1 MTDTYEHLSGGA
13 GRTRFFRSERYNAR
27 EWLGR
32 VRPVLNVDGEAR
44 QIHDLSMN
52 GIAYYVPS
60 LEGAPA
66 TGDRV
71 GIELALGGGTLHS
84 GAGEVIRSE
93 ATSRGGKVALK
104 LTEGFLDI
112 PKIVA
117 LHDELA
123 LEHEFRREIA
133 DDAARVPAEYRRV
146 CGDLVHFLRRY
157 RSLTERFEALVPT
170 DATNAEARRLAFYEQ
185 VLPSFRARWEALR
198 VEANTHVDTF
208 HDDPTVRAAAK
219 RYTEATVTPEFMS
232 GSYWRR
238 CYEKPLG
245 YPGDFGVMNFL
256 YNDIAVGDTL
266 FQKLISQVGLE
277 QPVAASVPPRMRA
290 LRDHI
295 REVVDSTEDGPARVC
310 SLGCGPAR
318 EVAAYLKENVPTNPV
333 SFTLIDQ
340 DYEALSYAHSD
351 VVRASERLGG
361 RARAECLYVSFAQF
375 LKSFELF
382 DRISGHYLI
391 YSAGLFDYL
400 RTSQAQQLAAAL
412 YMGLAPGGRLVIG
425 NMAGP
430 SSGKWCIEYVLDWT
444 LLYRTEDEMRQIAA
458 LCPDAAV
465 DVRAEETGNTYL
477 LTLTKPA

>member
-32 VRPVLNVDGEAR
+32 VRPVLLVDGEAR

-52 GIAYYVPS
+52 GIAYYVPT
-60 LEGAPA
+60 LEGCAQA
-66 TGDRV
+66 GEAV
-71 GIELALGGGTLHS
+71 HIELRLGDGVVHAGQ
-84 GAGEVIRSE
+84 GEVIRAE

-104 LTEGFLDI
+104 LVSGFLDI
-112 PKIVA
+112 PRVVA

-133 DDAARVPAEYRRV
+133 EDSELIPANYRRI

-157 RSLTERFEALVPT
+157 RTLTERFETLVPSDAT
-170 DATNAEARRLAFYEQ
+170 DASARREEFFHQ
-185 VLPSFRARWEALR
+185 VLPAFRKRWETLR
-198 VEANTHVDTF
+198 TEANASIDAF
-208 HDDPTVRAAAK
+208 HDDPDVRSAAK
-219 RYTEATVTPEFMS
+219 RYTEATVTPEFMT
-232 GSYWRR
+232 GAYWKR

-245 YPGDFGVMNFL
+245 YPGDFGIMNFL
-256 YNDIAVGDTL
+256 YNDIAVGDSIY
-266 FQKLISQVGLE
+266 QKLISQVGLE

-290 LRDHI
+290 LCGHI
-295 REVVDSTEDGPARVC
+295 RDVVAGTEDRAARIC

-318 EVAAYLKENVPTNPV
+318 EVAVYLRETLPTNAV
-333 SFTLIDQ
+333 EFTLIDQ

-351 VVRASERLGG
+351 IVRAAERWGG
-361 RARAECLYVSFAQF
+361 RARAECLFVSFAQF
-375 LKSFELF
+375 LKSYELF
-382 DRISGHYLI
+382 DRIKDHDLI

-400 RTSQAQQLAAAL
+400 RTTQAQQLAAAL
-412 YMGLAPGGRLVIG
+412 YTGVKPGGRLVIG

-430 SSGKWCIEYVLDWT
+430 SDGKWCIEYVLDWT
-444 LLYRTEDEMRQIAA
+444 LLYRTEEEMREIAA
-458 LCPDAAV
+458 LCPGAEV
-465 DVRAEETGNTYL
+465 DVRPEETGYTYL